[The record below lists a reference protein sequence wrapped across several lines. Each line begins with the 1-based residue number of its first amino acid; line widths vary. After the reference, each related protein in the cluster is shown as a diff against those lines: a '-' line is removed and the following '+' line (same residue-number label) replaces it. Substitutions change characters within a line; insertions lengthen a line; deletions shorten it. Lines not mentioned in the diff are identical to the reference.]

1 MSSSSY
7 SPSCSI
13 GWKNHRRLNKCGRRH
28 TEGIHLRGL
37 QYEYTFKGQG
47 IRQGLVVWVINNDI
61 GYQFNYISD
70 QGHEFSENLPV
81 RKVLDSVEFIPIE
94 VQKPKQPSFMQ

>member
-7 SPSCSI
+7 SPSWSI

-28 TEGIHLRGL
+28 TEGIHLREL

-94 VQKPKQPSFMQ
+94 VQKPKQSSFMQ